1 MAYDYEGF
9 YQREVAIRK
18 ATKFP
23 PFALIIRILV
33 EAVDEADAIE
43 GLKTVYMPIKDLYSQ
58 NQSQFLFF
66 NKMKSP
72 IKRLKNKYRYQILMR
87 IDGSNEQLRSSI
99 YQIVTSAEL
108 VRATAIVEEN
118 PSNLS

>member
-1 MAYDYEGF
+1 
-9 YQREVAIRK
+9 
-18 ATKFP
+18 
-23 PFALIIRILV
+23 
-33 EAVDEADAIE
+33 
-43 GLKTVYMPIKDLYSQ
+43 
-58 NQSQFLFF
+58 
-66 NKMKSP
+66 MKSP
-72 IKRLKNKYRYQILMR
+72 VKRMQKKYRYQILMR